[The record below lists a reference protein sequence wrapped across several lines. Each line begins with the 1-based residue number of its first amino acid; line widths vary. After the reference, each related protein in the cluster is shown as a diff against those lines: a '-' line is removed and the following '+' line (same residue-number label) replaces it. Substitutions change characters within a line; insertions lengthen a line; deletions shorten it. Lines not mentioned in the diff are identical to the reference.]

1 MNVFVIL
8 SSEREFEG
16 LPVRELIAKLEQI
29 GVSASASRKVINDL
43 IDFRYLFTRSHQSV
57 TDDSILFASRFCG
70 YIVRELIGRL
80 MFIETL
86 MFDTFIS
93 DDSVWEKIKRN
104 VASIYRDRDP
114 RRRFNTRK
122 EAARQFFNFC
132 EKQNGNFG

>member
-93 DDSVWEKIKRN
+93 DEQRLGED
-104 VASIYRDRDP
+104 
-114 RRRFNTRK
+114 
-122 EAARQFFNFC
+122 
-132 EKQNGNFG
+132 

>member
-1 MNVFVIL
+1 
-8 SSEREFEG
+8 
-16 LPVRELIAKLEQI
+16 
-29 GVSASASRKVINDL
+29 
-43 IDFRYLFTRSHQSV
+43 
-57 TDDSILFASRFCG
+57 
-70 YIVRELIGRL
+70 

-132 EKQNGNFG
+132 ESKTETLVENARRAGLPRPWHTNPLTKIKQAFRNDLFRATRSAKRVFKPQNGWRANGGR